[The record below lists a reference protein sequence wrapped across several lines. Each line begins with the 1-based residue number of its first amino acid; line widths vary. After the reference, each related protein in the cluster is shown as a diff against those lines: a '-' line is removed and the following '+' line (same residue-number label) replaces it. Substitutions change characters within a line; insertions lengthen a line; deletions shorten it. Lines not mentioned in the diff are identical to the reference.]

1 MENHLG
7 KYGRIKMRILVTGH
21 NGYIVSI
28 MMSMLKEVGHEAVG
42 IDSYYFADCSLFDTT
57 DNFLAFKKDIRDL
70 NIGDLTGFDAVIH
83 LAALC
88 NDNLGDLNP
97 ELTYNINYK
106 ASVHLA
112 RLAKD
117 AGVERFL
124 YSSSCS
130 MYGAASSEDILE
142 ESAPLN
148 PITPYAISKVKA
160 EEDISKLADDHF
172 CPVFMRNAT
181 AYGVSPRLRG
191 DIVLNNLAAWAFTT
205 GKIKIMSDGTPWRPI
220 VHIRDIC
227 NAFIAVLNAP
237 KSVIH
242 NQAFNIGV
250 NEENYQVKDLA
261 EIVKQVIPNCEI
273 EYSGEGKPDPRNYR
287 VSFDKLQKN
296 IPEFTSKW
304 TAYQGACELYQVFQ
318 KIGFSKTDL
327 EGDKFIRLSKL
338 KFLLQNNYLT
348 KELFWLN

>member
-1 MENHLG
+1 M
-7 KYGRIKMRILVTGH
+7 
-21 NGYIVSI
+21 
-28 MMSMLKEVGHEAVG
+28 
-42 IDSYYFADCSLFDTT
+42 
-57 DNFLAFKKDIRDL
+57 AFKKDIRDL

-227 NAFIAVLNAP
+227 NAFIAVLN
-237 KSVIH
+237 SYL
-242 NQAFNIGV
+242 NLQLDV
-250 NEENYQVKDLA
+250 NVRHKHETNL
-261 EIVKQVIPNCEI
+261 
-273 EYSGEGKPDPRNYR
+273 
-287 VSFDKLQKN
+287 LQ
-296 IPEFTSKW
+296 
-304 TAYQGACELYQVFQ
+304 TAYME
-318 KIGFSKTDL
+318 
-327 EGDKFIRLSKL
+327 
-338 KFLLQNNYLT
+338 
-348 KELFWLN
+348 KEVPS

>member
-21 NGYIVSI
+21 NGYIGSI